1 MSGKIAPIEN
11 QPLHE
16 RAYRHIRS
24 AMMAGQFAPGEV
36 VTLKR
41 LAEALGTSVMPV
53 RDAVRRLTSEGAF
66 EALPHRALRVPEMT
80 PARFQELSEVR
91 ALMEGE
97 AAARAAMRVDDRS
110 LQEIARYNLALE
122 QALEA
127 GDLAAVTETNQR
139 FHFAIYEAADHQLML
154 SMIEAL
160 WLQAGP
166 YIANLNIR
174 AFRAGTAPDSFNDLA
189 MRNHGKALDA
199 LKRGDAEAAR
209 AGIQTDIYDSARYF
223 QAIMEET
230 APPLSAEG

>member
-1 MSGKIAPIEN
+1 MNGKIRPIEN

-16 RAYRHIRS
+16 RAYRHIRG
-24 AMMAGQFAPGEV
+24 ALMAGQFAPGEM

-80 PARFQELSEVR
+80 PARFQELSDVR

-97 AAARAAMRVDDRS
+97 AAARAAARVDDQI
-110 LQEIARYNLALE
+110 LAEIAGYNLALE
-122 QALEA
+122 KALEE
-127 GDLAAVTETNQR
+127 GDLAAVTENNQR
-139 FHFAIYEAADHQLML
+139 FHFAIYVAAEHHLML
-154 SMIEAL
+154 TMIETL

-199 LKRGDAEAAR
+199 LKHGDAERAR
-209 AGIQTDIYDSARYF
+209 EGIQTDIYDSARYF
-223 QAIMEET
+223 RSIMEDT
-230 APPLSAEG
+230 KPPLSAKG